1 MSFDGGSDQA
11 ETGGGGIVF
20 GETDI
25 SDIFIKINLAIRWS
39 KHGGVI

>member
-1 MSFDGGSDQA
+1 MVLIKLKR
-11 ETGGGGIVF
+11 GGGIVF